1 MYIISCKFL
10 NIIFYLI
17 IIKIFNI
24 INIIR
29 KLIFKFINS
38 NSLNFLMI
46 EIEKFKFFDFMLKFW
61 FFKIKFL
68 RVNMKKILI

>member
-1 MYIISCKFL
+1 MYIIFCKSL

-46 EIEKFKFFDFMLKFW
+46 EIEKFKFFDFMLKFR

>member
-1 MYIISCKFL
+1 MYIIFCKSL